1 MPNSLDA
8 VSLAA
13 LCHEDVE
20 LPERSLRA
28 VRWVPC
34 ASAQDAC
41 GLIRWSRVGERPQP
55 AMCELDGARGWVCD
69 GAACAA
75 ARHREP
81 ALSYLPPRPEGAHVS
96 EVESHRLNIS
106 LWGTVAPVFS
116 KNLCSWLTHR
126 LHVACRARVPQS
138 ACPTEARALIRVRR
152 YALLSAGHSLPAAL
166 GRSMPLGATDG
177 LAAINGSGRDGCSGT
192 TDDPDAKT
200 VSSRGLR
207 RCQLQTCIVVSL
219 SAASQV
225 ATSPATAW

>member
-138 ACPTEARALIRVRR
+138 ACPTEARALIRVRVPLEVSTCTVGVRTCAPEVSTRLPEVRTFSAFSEAYDVWKACAAWNIRR
-152 YALLSAGHSLPAAL
+152 Y
-166 GRSMPLGATDG
+166 
-177 LAAINGSGRDGCSGT
+177 RD
-192 TDDPDAKT
+192 
-200 VSSRGLR
+200 
-207 RCQLQTCIVVSL
+207 
-219 SAASQV
+219 
-225 ATSPATAW
+225 W